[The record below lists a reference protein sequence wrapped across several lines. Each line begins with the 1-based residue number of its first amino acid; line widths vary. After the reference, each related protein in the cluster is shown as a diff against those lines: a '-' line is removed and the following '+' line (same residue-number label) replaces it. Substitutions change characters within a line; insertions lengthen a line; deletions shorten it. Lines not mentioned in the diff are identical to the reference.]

1 MHTITISQISIH
13 YILQTIQEVTPKV
26 LIKVAGYIN
35 QQMLGRYCGEAHRE
49 GQGDVNGICGFR
61 EGI

>member
-13 YILQTIQEVTPKV
+13 FILQTIQEVTPKV
-26 LIKVAGYIN
+26 FIKVAGYVN
-35 QQMLGRYCGEAHRE
+35 QQMLGRDCGEDHRE
-49 GQGDVNGICGFR
+49 GQGDVHGISGFR